1 MAVADVPIDRTRLPM
16 PDPAFKG
23 TANRTLAGSAPD
35 WGLIGHV
42 TPPEGAPNVL
52 LVLVDDAGF
61 GQPSTFGGPIAA
73 PAMTRIAEEGVRY
86 NRFHVTALCS
96 PTRAALLTGRNHHAV
111 GFGSIG
117 ELSSGFPGYTAFVP
131 EDSAPF
137 PKVLQM
143 NGYSTAAF
151 GKWHLTPDG
160 QQGAAGPFGRWPN
173 GWGFDYFWGF
183 LSGESG
189 QWDPVITENNKT
201 IGVPQGQDGKK
212 YYFPDDMADK
222 TIGWLHDV
230 RAQDA
235 GKPWFV
241 YFSTGCAHAPHHVPE
256 EWAARYKGK
265 FDSGWD
271 AYREQTF
278 ERQKRLGV
286 IPADAKLTP
295 RNEAFPA
302 WDSLADD
309 QKALYARQME
319 VYAGY
324 CENADWN
331 VARVIDAVAEMG
343 ELDNTL
349 VIYIFGDN
357 GASME
362 GAITGSFNELTM
374 QNGIPLTPEQQLAL
388 IQQYGGLDVWGTD
401 LVAPH
406 YAAAWAWAG
415 NCPFQWGKQVAS
427 HLGGTRQGMVIRYP
441 RRITDAG
448 GLRSQFTHCIDIGPT
463 ILELAGLPQPTHV
476 DGIAQTPMHGTSF
489 LHTFADPDAEERH
502 TQQYFEIAGYRAMY
516 KDGWW
521 LAQSIPRIPWDLTP
535 ETMARFAPGVWQPDD
550 DPVELYYLPDD
561 FSQADDIA
569 AQHPEKVR
577 ELRDLFWAEAE
588 KYKVLPLL
596 GGLSFYFGLLPPLP
610 AQTTYTYYGDVQN
623 IASGMIP
630 RIYNHSY
637 AISAD
642 LVIPEGGAE
651 GVIVAEADHLGGFSL
666 FVEGGRLRHTYS
678 MMGVLVYRQES
689 DATLPAGEVTV
700 RLEFHADAPKPATGG
715 DVRLFANGTEIG
727 KGRMDFTVPLRFSGY
742 AGMDIGRDN
751 GGVVDRNYANR
762 APFTFTGTI
771 KKVTFDIKPHLTS
784 EDEQALHESAHH
796 GHVAHGIS
804 G

>member
-1 MAVADVPIDRTRLPM
+1 MADAPIDRTRLPVA
-16 PDPAFKG
+16 DPAFKG

-42 TPPEGAPNVL
+42 APPEGAPNVL
-52 LVLVDDAGF
+52 LVLIDDAGF
-61 GQPSTFGGPIAA
+61 GNPSTFGGPIST
-73 PAMTRIAEEGVRY
+73 PGMSRIAEEGVRY

-117 ELSSGFPGYTAFVP
+117 EFSSGFPGYTAFVP

-160 QQGAAGPFGRWPN
+160 QQGAAGPFDRWPN

-183 LSGESG
+183 LGGEAG

-201 IGVPQGQDGKK
+201 IGVPQGKDGKK

-222 TIGWLHDV
+222 TIEWLHAV
-230 RAQDA
+230 RAQDPA
-235 GKPWFV
+235 KPWFV

-256 EWAARYKGK
+256 EWAAKYKGK

-271 AYREQTF
+271 AYREETF
-278 ERQKRLGV
+278 ARQKRLGV

-302 WDSLADD
+302 WDSLPED

-331 VARVIDAVAEMG
+331 VGRVIAAVEEMG

-349 VIYIFGDN
+349 VIYICGDN

-362 GAITGSFNELTM
+362 GTLTGSFNELTM

-441 RRITDAG
+441 ALITDAG
-448 GLRSQFTHCIDIGPT
+448 GLRSPVHPLHRHRPDHSGTGGP
-463 ILELAGLPQPTHV
+463 
-476 DGIAQTPMHGTSF
+476 
-489 LHTFADPDAEERH
+489 
-502 TQQYFEIAGYRAMY
+502 
-516 KDGWW
+516 
-521 LAQSIPRIPWDLTP
+521 
-535 ETMARFAPGVWQPDD
+535 
-550 DPVELYYLPDD
+550 
-561 FSQADDIA
+561 A
-569 AQHPEKVR
+569 A
-577 ELRDLFWAEAE
+577 
-588 KYKVLPLL
+588 
-596 GGLSFYFGLLPPLP
+596 
-610 AQTTYTYYGDVQN
+610 
-623 IASGMIP
+623 
-630 RIYNHSY
+630 
-637 AISAD
+637 
-642 LVIPEGGAE
+642 
-651 GVIVAEADHLGGFSL
+651 
-666 FVEGGRLRHTYS
+666 
-678 MMGVLVYRQES
+678 
-689 DATLPAGEVTV
+689 
-700 RLEFHADAPKPATGG
+700 ADARRRDRPGRRCTAPASCTRSPTRTARSATPSSTSRSTATGRCTRTAG
-715 DVRLFANGTEIG
+715 GSPSRSRASPGTRPRRRCRG
-727 KGRMDFTVPLRFSGY
+727 SRPGCGSPTTTRWSCTTCPTTSARRTTSRRSTPRRSRSCRTCSGTRRRSTRSCRCWPASASSSACCRRSRTRPSTPTTVTCR
-742 AGMDIGRDN
+742 
-751 GGVVDRNYANR
+751 
-762 APFTFTGTI
+762 
-771 KKVTFDIKPHLTS
+771 TS
-784 EDEQALHESAHH
+784 RPA
-796 GHVAHGIS
+796 
-804 G
+804 

>member
-1 MAVADVPIDRTRLPM
+1 MAVADAPIDRTRLPM
-16 PDPAFKG
+16 ADPAFNG

-42 TPPEGAPNVL
+42 RPPEGAPNVL

-173 GWGFDYFWGF
+173 AWGFDYFWGF
-183 LSGESG
+183 LGGESG

-235 GKPWFV
+235 GKPWFA

-256 EWAARYKGK
+256 EWAAKYKGK
-265 FDSGWD
+265 FDGGWD
-271 AYREQTF
+271 AYREETF

-331 VARVIDAVAEMG
+331 VGRVIDAVAEMG

-388 IQQYGGLDVWGTD
+388 INQYGGLDVWGSE

-441 RRITDAG
+441 PADHRRRAG
-448 GLRSQFTHCIDIGPT
+448 CAASSPTASTSARPSWNWPACRSRRTSTGSPR
-463 ILELAGLPQPTHV
+463 
-476 DGIAQTPMHGTSF
+476 TPMHGTSF
-489 LHTFADPDAEERH
+489 LHTFADPGAEERH

-561 FSQADDIA
+561 FSSGGRHRGAAPGEGQGAAGTVLGRGGEVQGAPAARQPELLLRPAAAD
-569 AQHPEKVR
+569 
-577 ELRDLFWAEAE
+577 
-588 KYKVLPLL
+588 
-596 GGLSFYFGLLPPLP
+596 
-610 AQTTYTYYGDVQN
+610 
-623 IASGMIP
+623 P
-630 RIYNHSY
+630 R
-637 AISAD
+637 
-642 LVIPEGGAE
+642 P
-651 GVIVAEADHLGGFSL
+651 DHLHL
-666 FVEGGRLRHTYS
+666 LR
-678 MMGVLVYRQES
+678 
-689 DATLPAGEVTV
+689 
-700 RLEFHADAPKPATGG
+700 
-715 DVRLFANGTEIG
+715 
-727 KGRMDFTVPLRFSGY
+727 
-742 AGMDIGRDN
+742 
-751 GGVVDRNYANR
+751 
-762 APFTFTGTI
+762 
-771 KKVTFDIKPHLTS
+771 
-784 EDEQALHESAHH
+784 
-796 GHVAHGIS
+796 
-804 G
+804 